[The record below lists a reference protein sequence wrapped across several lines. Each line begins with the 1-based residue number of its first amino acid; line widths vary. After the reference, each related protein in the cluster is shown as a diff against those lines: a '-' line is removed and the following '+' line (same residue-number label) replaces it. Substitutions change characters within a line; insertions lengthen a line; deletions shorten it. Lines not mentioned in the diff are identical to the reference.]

1 MTSDL
6 GSPSS
11 WLAAQRG
18 LPVISGE
25 GDPVGEV
32 LHVLGDT
39 GEDVFDGLVIESSVG
54 SGGARFVDA
63 SDVDEFFEGAVQLR
77 LTTGACGSR
86 LRPTENPGS
95 IEAHGD
101 SPPPGHIQRR
111 LRRAWDLLSG
121 RG

>member
-1 MTSDL
+1 M
-6 GSPSS
+6 PSWATTRVS
-11 WLAAQRG
+11 RDCSAGATTADSARTVWAAGISCRG
-18 LPVISGE
+18 RKAPTHWRGRCR
-25 GDPVGEV
+25 
-32 LHVLGDT
+32 
-39 GEDVFDGLVIESSVG
+39 VG

-77 LTTGACGSR
+77 LTTGACGSL

>member
-1 MTSDL
+1 MTSEL
-6 GSPSS
+6 GAPSS

-18 LPVISGE
+18 LPVVSAE
-25 GDPVGEV
+25 GDDVGEV
-32 LHVLGDT
+32 LHILGDP
-39 GEDVFDGLVIESSVG
+39 GEDIFDGLVIESKVG

-63 SDVDEFFEGAVQLR
+63 EDVDEFFEAGVRLQ
-77 LTTGACGSR
+77 LTTGACGNL
-86 LRPTENPGS
+86 LRPSANPGA

-101 SPPPGHIQRR
+101 TPPPGHIQAR